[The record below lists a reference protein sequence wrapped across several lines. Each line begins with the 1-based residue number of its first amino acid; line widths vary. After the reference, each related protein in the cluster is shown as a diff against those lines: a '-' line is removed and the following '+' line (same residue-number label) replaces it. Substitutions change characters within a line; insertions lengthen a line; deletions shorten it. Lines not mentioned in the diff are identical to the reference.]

1 MARWVWWA
9 VARIRTLGVTG
20 RVRFTHK
27 PLEELYRLDLGLDE
41 SDAADV
47 LALLA
52 PSEVA
57 GRVRSSRT
65 GEWMYV
71 LGPGVGAIPLY
82 VKVILRDECVVI
94 SFHAREGD
102 DEEDLA

>member
-1 MARWVWWA
+1 MERWVWWA
-9 VARIRTLGVTG
+9 AARIRALGAAR

-27 PLEELYRLDLGLDE
+27 ALEELYRLDLGLDE
-41 SDAADV
+41 SDAADI
-47 LALLA
+47 LASLS
-52 PSEVA
+52 PSEVV
-57 GRVRSSRT
+57 GRMRSSRG

-71 LGPGVGAIPLY
+71 LEPGVGAIPLY

-102 DEEDLA
+102 DEEDFA